1 MRKFKF
7 FLITIIS
14 LSLISGVS
22 MTFLNN
28 VKADS
33 STVDERILDNGV
45 IFKHE
50 VIPTY
55 YTDPDTEAERDF
67 FSLTLPKSSDA
78 RIVTWTYASEYR
90 YVLTELT
97 NIAKNYEKEHPG
109 WIVQGGINAEGF
121 YNDEP
126 TNAIIQ
132 DGDVIRKDI
141 SAEQFKGLIGF
152 YPDNRHIVKRMATP
166 GDGMTLSIYNDTTIS
181 DTYKVEAINKLPTT
195 GVALITEKLA
205 GSLNTEGYY
214 VFKGESTLYRNST
227 SFPDAL
233 LTGNNYGMFVK
244 GNIRNINESTSLS
257 TLSKVNLTNFYL
269 VTKNDEIKEKLE
281 QLPLVKCEYDYADEY
296 KNVTSM
302 TGYMFKMIENG
313 KVIDINYHEDLT
325 EEFRLGYSTVDRSF
339 DYKNHS
345 AYLVGS
351 KQRSSIGFT
360 ENGDIILLTAN
371 THNSSSGLTMFEA
384 SKVLKEKGCIDAYQ
398 FDGGGSVSFVLRTDD
413 GFKMLNK
420 PADPSGARRIMTG
433 LFVVTRDP
441 GVKVSPARDGIKVSR
456 YETPF
461 SSLVQN
467 LKINVNGKSYD
478 VNDEELLITG
488 FGDGTKVNVNYEYDI
503 LSINGDKT
511 VHNVS
516 EVKTYETVPFT
527 PIKVNFE
534 VTNITDSSFTIEN
547 KTQQN
552 KEAIQDVIVKVN
564 SKEYQMGD
572 SDKLNITDLRKGVTY
587 KVSISYQ
594 MFDEATGK
602 KYPGTIDTFDVTT
615 LDYTLPVIK
624 KLEVTAKDEAINV
637 YYRITDADEIVTSVI
652 ITIIDEANDET
663 TLDCDGALST
673 TIKSEALGAGSYK
686 VYLTVSGGTA
696 DGQTFSFNS
705 DVSTVVIENAPT
717 PAPSGGCNMGTAYNY
732 LMMISFAVMVLLLK
746 KQRDN

>member
-152 YPDNRHIVKRMATP
+152 YPDNSHIVKRMATP

-181 DTYKVEAINKLPTT
+181 DTYKIEAINKLPTT

-244 GNIRNINESTSLS
+244 GNIKESTSLS

-441 GVKVSPARDGIKVSR
+441 GVKVSPARW
-456 YETPF
+456 
-461 SSLVQN
+461 N
-467 LKINVNGKSYD
+467 
-478 VNDEELLITG
+478 
-488 FGDGTKVNVNYEYDI
+488 
-503 LSINGDKT
+503 
-511 VHNVS
+511 
-516 EVKTYETVPFT
+516 
-527 PIKVNFE
+527 
-534 VTNITDSSFTIEN
+534 
-547 KTQQN
+547 
-552 KEAIQDVIVKVN
+552 
-564 SKEYQMGD
+564 
-572 SDKLNITDLRKGVTY
+572 
-587 KVSISYQ
+587 
-594 MFDEATGK
+594 
-602 KYPGTIDTFDVTT
+602 
-615 LDYTLPVIK
+615 
-624 KLEVTAKDEAINV
+624 
-637 YYRITDADEIVTSVI
+637 
-652 ITIIDEANDET
+652 
-663 TLDCDGALST
+663 
-673 TIKSEALGAGSYK
+673 
-686 VYLTVSGGTA
+686 
-696 DGQTFSFNS
+696 
-705 DVSTVVIENAPT
+705 
-717 PAPSGGCNMGTAYNY
+717 
-732 LMMISFAVMVLLLK
+732 
-746 KQRDN
+746 